1 MKAVGY
7 EKISEKA
14 SENSL
19 IDIELDMPVA
29 EGRDLLV
36 EVRAIAVNPV
46 DTKIRAAMNPEGDQ
60 YKVLGWDAVG
70 IVKEVGP
77 EVTMFKAGD
86 RVYYAGDL
94 TRPGTNMEF
103 HLVDE
108 RITGY
113 APESLSDAEAA
124 ALPLTSITSWELLF
138 DRLQIKTTKQAS
150 QEKLLVIGAAGGV
163 GSILVQLARRLTNL
177 TVIGTASREETESW
191 LYELGVHKVINHR
204 KPLSEELGAIN
215 ISEVDY
221 VISLTNTEQHL
232 SEIIKSI
239 KPQGKFALIDDPK
252 ALDVKAL
259 KQKCISLH
267 WEFMFTRSL
276 FQTDDMI
283 GQHQLL
289 NEVSRLVDDGIVKTT
304 VGQNLGRI
312 CAENLI
318 EAHKIL
324 ESQTARGKLVLEGF

>member
-7 EKISEKA
+7 KKSSEKV
-14 SENSL
+14 SGTSL
-19 IDIELDMPVA
+19 VDIELDIPVPD
-29 EGRDLLV
+29 GHDLLL
-36 EVRAIAVNPV
+36 EVKAIAVNPV
-46 DTKIRAAMNPEGDQ
+46 DTKIRAARDPEGDE

-77 EVTMFKAGD
+77 DVSMFKAGD

-108 RITGY
+108 RITGH
-113 APESLSDAEAA
+113 APLSLSDAEAA
-124 ALPLTSITSWELLF
+124 ALPLTTITAWELLF
-138 DRLQIKTTKQAS
+138 DRLEIKTTKQAS

-163 GSILVQLARRLTNL
+163 GSILVQLARRLTNV
-177 TVIGTASREETESW
+177 TVIGTASREETKNW
-191 LYELGVHKVINHR
+191 LYELGAHEVINHY
-204 KPLSEELGAIN
+204 KPLSEELEDIN
-215 ISEVDY
+215 IHEVDY

-232 SEIIKSI
+232 PEIVKSI
-239 KPQGKFALIDDPK
+239 KPQGKFALIDDPNS
-252 ALDVKAL
+252 LDVKAL
-259 KQKCISLH
+259 KQKSLSLH
-267 WEFMFTRSL
+267 WEFMFARSL

-318 EAHKIL
+318 EAHQIL